1 GAPSPTQ
8 EKVSL
13 YRPFEKSVAN
23 GGDYANKFTDVTLKA
38 VFTSPSGRRIEFAG
52 FYDGDGAGGQ
62 NGSVWKIR
70 FMPDELGVWKYRY
83 SWSDDTAGGSGE
95 FLAVNDQPGAGVL
108 RAYEV
113 NRHWFAY
120 NGKTP
125 VFLKSYHI

>member
-1 GAPSPTQ
+1 MPLRTMTLLSLFAFAGLAACGGGGGSTPGATGTVPVPVTPTPGGDGAGGDTDSGAGGPADDGGGAPSPTQ

-62 NGSVWKIR
+62 
-70 FMPDELGVWKYRY
+70 
-83 SWSDDTAGGSGE
+83 
-95 FLAVNDQPGAGVL
+95 
-108 RAYEV
+108 
-113 NRHWFAY
+113 
-120 NGKTP
+120 
-125 VFLKSYHI
+125 